1 LHSHFPLNK
10 LSVVAFVACG
20 VFVALEVVTAQAPP
34 APPHSVS
41 DGVYTQDQAKRGED
55 AYVQKCARCH
65 GTDLHSG
72 DAAPPLVGTDFL
84 SNWNQKT
91 MGDLFERVRTT
102 MPSDKPGS
110 LNRQQVADI
119 LSYILSENKF
129 PAGKDEL
136 GTQADA
142 LKQIQIDAYKQQ

>member
-1 LHSHFPLNK
+1 MHSHFPLNR
-10 LSVVAFVACG
+10 LAVVAFVAFG
-20 VFVALEVVTAQAPP
+20 TFVALEVLTAQTPP
-34 APPHSVS
+34 AAPHSVS

-55 AYVQKCARCH
+55 LYVQKCARCH

-84 SNWNQKT
+84 SNWNQKN

-119 LSYILSENKF
+119 LSYVLNENKF

-142 LKQIQIDAYKQQ
+142 LKQIQIDAYK

>member
-1 LHSHFPLNK
+1 MHSHFPLNK
-10 LSVVAFVACG
+10 LSVIAFVACG
-20 VFVALEVVTAQAPP
+20 IFVALEVVTAQAPP
-34 APPHSVS
+34 PEHHSVS
-41 DGVYTQDQAKRGED
+41 EGVYTQDQAKRGED
-55 AYVQKCARCH
+55 LYVQKCARCH

-72 DAAPPLVGTDFL
+72 DSAPPLVGTDFL

-119 LSYILSENKF
+119 LSYILNENKF

-136 GTQADA
+136 STQADA
-142 LKQIQIDAYKQQ
+142 LKQIQIDAYK